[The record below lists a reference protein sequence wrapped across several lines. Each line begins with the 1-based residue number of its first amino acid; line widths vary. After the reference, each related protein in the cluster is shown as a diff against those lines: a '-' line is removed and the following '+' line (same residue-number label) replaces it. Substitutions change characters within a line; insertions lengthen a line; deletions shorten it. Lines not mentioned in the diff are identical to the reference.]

1 MYNKVNDPNVLG
13 RKLNMSSEVVD
24 EQAVL
29 DSLQLEI
36 QILQE
41 KMYEAVS
48 RLGSFTHPQ
57 VVNISVDID
66 KRVLSFQRLLAQR

>member
-1 MYNKVNDPNVLG
+1 MG
-13 RKLNMSSEVVD
+13 IQVVD

-36 QILQE
+36 QLLQE

-57 VVNISVDID
+57 VVSISVDID
-66 KRVLSFQRLLAQR
+66 KRVLAFQRILAQR